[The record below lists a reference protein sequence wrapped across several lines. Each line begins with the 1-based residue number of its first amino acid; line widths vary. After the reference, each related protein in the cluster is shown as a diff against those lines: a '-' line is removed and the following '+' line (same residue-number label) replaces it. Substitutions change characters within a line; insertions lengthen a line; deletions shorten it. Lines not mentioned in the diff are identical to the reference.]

1 MAEALK
7 KRGRQLSGRE
17 LGVFRMILVIFSKV
31 PCRQRRPPSQR
42 AAAKTDSLSTNTCSK
57 SEPAKIFRDLL
68 LNLNTI
74 ILTGEV
80 DNHIHSEKVGSV
92 EPNLNRLILGTAV
105 AGSAVMIIT
114 LWIEKVNWLELKF
127 KFEPV
132 QSQRLN
138 V

>member
-1 MAEALK
+1 MQTVSSGQD
-7 KRGRQLSGRE
+7 RLSR
-17 LGVFRMILVIFSKV
+17 
-31 PCRQRRPPSQR
+31 
-42 AAAKTDSLSTNTCSK
+42 TNTCLRI
-57 SEPAKIFRDLL
+57 EPAKIFRDLL
-68 LNLNTI
+68 LSSNTI

-114 LWIEKVNWLELKF
+114 LWIEKVNWSELEL

-132 QSQRLN
+132 QSQG
-138 V
+138 